1 MTEYRDE
8 HTWITLGDELP
19 EIVHAAGFVKRDD
32 CGAVNLFLGVTRNH
46 EKGDEVVTL
55 YYDCYEEMA
64 IEEMKKLAKA
74 IHSEH
79 EIGRIALLHKTG
91 EVPVGDTS
99 MIVAISS
106 AHRQQAVDA
115 TLELIRRL
123 KEDVPIWKK
132 ETFRDGT
139 KWKEEQNL

>member
-1 MTEYRDE
+1 MKEYRDE
-8 HTWITLGDELP
+8 HTWITLGSELP
-19 EIVHAAGFVKRDD
+19 WISDAAEFVKRDD

-46 EKGDEVVTL
+46 EKGDEVITL
-55 YYDCYEEMA
+55 FYDCYEEMA
-64 IEEMKKLAKA
+64 IGEMRKLAAA
-74 IHSEH
+74 ILEEH
-79 EIGRIALLHKTG
+79 EIGRVALLHKTG
-91 EVPVGDTS
+91 EVPVGETS

-115 TLELIRRL
+115 TLDLIKRL

-139 KWKEEQNL
+139 KWKEEQ